1 MKLGFPLAF
10 IIASAMIDRAEF
22 PVHKNNTL

>member
-1 MKLGFPLAF
+1 LGFPLAF